1 MKKIANE
8 FKTFITRGNVV
19 DMAVGVIIGGA
30 FTGVVNGLSNFI
42 LKPIINWILAMVLGK
57 DGLSGVITPLSMSQ
71 QIDANGE
78 LVWKLNSV
86 GKIALDANGDKIPV
100 WDLANSIYIDWG
112 SFISAIIN
120 FLLIAVVLFTI
131 VKVIN
136 TVRANHEKM
145 TNLVINGKVTKEEK
159 KEMKA
164 LGYDFRS
171 DADIEVY
178 RAQKKADADK
188 AAAEAAEAAAIERAN
203 NPTTEDLLKDIR
215 DLLKN
220 K

>member
-131 VKVIN
+131 VKIIN
-136 TVRANHEKM
+136 SVRANHEKM